1 MELLKCC
8 VTNQKTLSNGEH
20 PLMLCVC
27 KDNKRKYQS
36 LGISVTTE
44 HWDFKR
50 NQPNDKCPN
59 RERIIILIN
68 EKVNE
73 IQRIALDKKIAGRD
87 FSASTLIESAKHSAT
102 SKKTVGDYYLTYID
116 NLKKENRLRYAE
128 WTYLDIAGHRVKN
141 QQIGK
146 IYHLTKWNFICIFV
160 RG

>member
-1 MELLKCC
+1 MNGTIKVLCYKS
-8 VTNQKTLSNGEH
+8 KTLSNGEH

-36 LGISVTTE
+36 LGISVNVE
-44 HWDFKR
+44 HWDFKS

-73 IQRIALDKKIAGRD
+73 IQRIALDKKIAGKD
-87 FSASTLIESAKHSAT
+87 FSASTLIESVKPSAT

-116 NLKKENRLRYAE
+116 NLKKENRLRYA
-128 WTYLDIAGHRVKN
+128 G
-141 QQIGK
+141 
-146 IYHLTKWNFICIFV
+146 IYGSDAKP
-160 RG
+160 G